1 MVKHLFQCNHVQKS
15 SYAMCIHSFSSL
27 KFVLLGYPKKESV
40 AEEEEF
46 FRWGR
51 FVNIEGGHSCYLFA
65 HFRGGLTFKKD
76 VTGWVKELYRG

>member
-27 KFVLLGYPKKESV
+27 KFVLLGNPKKESV

-51 FVNIEGGHSCYLFA
+51 FVNIEGGGIAIFLHIS
-65 HFRGGLTFKKD
+65 GG
-76 VTGWVKELYRG
+76 GYHEA